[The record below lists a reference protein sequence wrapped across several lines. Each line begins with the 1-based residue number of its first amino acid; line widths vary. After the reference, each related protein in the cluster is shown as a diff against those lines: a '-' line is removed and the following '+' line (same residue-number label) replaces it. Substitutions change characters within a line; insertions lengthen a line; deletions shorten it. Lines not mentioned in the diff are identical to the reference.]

1 MSTMP
6 LVSVIIPCYNQGHFL
21 GEAIRST
28 LDQTYPRIEI
38 VVVDDGSDD
47 RTPEVARSYS
57 GVRYIRQDNQ
67 GLSAARNAGFAFSRG
82 EYVVFLDSDDRLH
95 PEAVAT
101 NLAIL
106 DRERDAALCFG
117 RTVCFHPDGRTYP
130 VATRVGAEPYLDLL
144 RRNLIICPGSAMY
157 RRRVLD
163 SVGGFDPSLNPAAD
177 YDMYLRI
184 AGPIASSAMT
194 RSSSCIGSTG
204 RAWAKTPRSCCSS
217 VLRVLRSQRDHVRDR
232 ERFESAYREGLEY
245 YRRFYGER
253 LYWRA
258 VERFRAGQWSGC
270 LKDVGSLARLGPEV
284 LLRELTA
291 SLCRVAVHVG
301 PARAARTAVTIPR
314 PRRGGVLPRLLFSG
328 TGGRPSSL
336 LTKDKRLTYIRQEN
350 RC

>member
-21 GEAIRST
+21 GEAICSA
-28 LDQTYPRIEI
+28 LDQTYPRVEI
-38 VVVDDGSDD
+38 IVVDDGSAD

-57 GVRYIRQDNQ
+57 GVRYVRQDNQ

-82 EYVVFLDSDDRLH
+82 EYVVFLDSDDRLR

-117 RTVCFHPDGRTYP
+117 RTVQFHPDGRTNP
-130 VATRVGAEPYLDLL
+130 AANWVGAEPYLDLL
-144 RRNLIICPGSAMY
+144 RRNPIICPGSAMY

-163 SVGGFDPSLNPAAD
+163 SVGGFDPSLNSAED

-184 AGPIASSAMT
+184 AWTHRIISHDTVVVEYRQHGSSMGKNPAVML
-194 RSSSCIGSTG
+194 R
-204 RAWAKTPRSCCSS
+204 S

-284 LLRELTA
+284 LLQELTA
-291 SLCRVAVHVG
+291 SLCRVAVRVG
-301 PARAARTAVTIPR
+301 PARGRH
-314 PRRGGVLPRLLFSG
+314 GLP
-328 TGGRPSSL
+328 
-336 LTKDKRLTYIRQEN
+336 
-350 RC
+350 